1 MTPAM
6 LLLAFAAAD
15 FPASGLAPDVQDWS
29 APARGGDCMHLT
41 QPVQRGDAFA
51 RADVQLAECG
61 AGETPVR
68 VHFDRK
74 SRLARASR
82 DMLAGDSIP
91 RIAAGN
97 LVNAQRGEQVSVLL
111 RSGSI
116 TVVRQAIV
124 LRDSAGDNP
133 VLVDMGD
140 GATVALPSPRPIPGN
155 E

>member
-1 MTPAM
+1 M
-6 LLLAFAAAD
+6 
-15 FPASGLAPDVQDWS
+15 
-29 APARGGDCMHLT
+29 RLT

-51 RADVQLAECG
+51 RADLEPGQCA
-61 AGETPVR
+61 AGETLAR
-68 VHFDRK
+68 VHFDPN

-82 DMLAGDSIP
+82 DMLAGEAIV

-97 LVNAQRGEQVSVLL
+97 LVNVHRGEQVSVLL
-111 RSGSI
+111 RSGPI
-116 TVVRQAIV
+116 TVVRQATV

-140 GATVALPSPRPIPGN
+140 GTTVALSAPRPIPGN